1 MDRTALLSR
10 TLSDLSSAEVA
21 IIALAALAVFFLVL
35 AAVFWFTN
43 RFDPVR
49 RRLHKVTAQTTAIDV
64 QQQRFLDELDRLGAL
79 VTPKNSG
86 EAEKTRLRL
95 QQAGF
100 RKRSAVSYYYSIRLF
115 CLIGLPLAGFAVG
128 HYVVSMPIAK
138 AVLIMFL
145 AAPIGFIGPSFALD
159 WRIRRRQREL
169 RASLPDVLDL
179 LVVCTEAGLGLESA
193 LQRVAREMS
202 VSHPMLS
209 SELLQVNAEMLA
221 GVDKVEALRNL
232 ANRTGMEDIR
242 GLVSLLAQSMR
253 FGTSIAD
260 SLRVYAEEFRD
271 KRMQLAQ
278 EMAAKLP
285 IKIIFPLA
293 LCFMPG
299 FFIVAMGPA
308 VVGLVN
314 MLSTI
319 RG

>member
-1 MDRTALLSR
+1 MDRTALLSGY
-10 TLSDLSSAEVA
+10 LSDLSSDEVA
-21 IIALAALAVFFLVL
+21 IIALAALAVFFLGL

-49 RRLHKVTAQTTAIDV
+49 RRLYKGTAQTTAIDA
-64 QQQRFLDELDRLGAL
+64 QQQRFLDELERLGNL
-79 VTPKNSG
+79 VTPKNAG
-86 EAEKTRLRL
+86 AVAKTRLRL
-95 QQAGF
+95 QQGGF
-100 RKRSAVSYYYSIRLF
+100 RRRSAVSYYYATRLF
-115 CLIGLPLAGFAVG
+115 CFIGLPLTGYLIG
-128 HYVVSMPIAK
+128 HYLLHLPLERSL
-138 AVLIMFL
+138 LITFL
-145 AAPIGFIGPSFALD
+145 AAPIGFIGPSYFLD
-159 WRIRRRQREL
+159 WRIRRRQREI
-169 RASLPDVLDL
+169 RAGLPDVLDL

-193 LQRVAREMS
+193 MQRVAREML

-209 SELLQVNAEMLA
+209 SELVQVNAEMLA
-221 GVDKVEALRNL
+221 GVDKMEALRNL

-314 MLSTI
+314 MLNTM